1 MNEIFRTWHRVRFG
15 ECDHAGIVFYPRYGE
30 MSHAVIE
37 SAPLPAAFADKGAKH
52 LRDLLPGA
60 DLIYAWNEPDATIHS
75 GTAFLDWVK
84 DGKQEFQVPYSL
96 RMMK

>member
-37 SAPLPAAFADKGAKH
+37 
-52 LRDLLPGA
+52 
-60 DLIYAWNEPDATIHS
+60 AWFRE
-75 GTAFLDWVK
+75 
-84 DGKQEFQVPYSL
+84 
-96 RMMK
+96 